1 MHMSTETQKIME
13 ANTVT
18 LEDTPSGNAFVTQ
31 NQLTVIVDAD
41 GTKSD
46 GTKSETDKKTT
57 AVQNTECA
65 PVKKGRRKLL
75 PLNETSQLCSITPID
90 ENKHTPE
97 ESTSAK
103 RNKRLKKKLPKRKS
117 VRSKNNTS
125 NIKHIASEQLWS
137 DSDCDIPDNKKK
149 ESKKTR
155 KPKKVVSKKI
165 LIKKFVDENMLN
177 ILQEDRQTEEDHSIE
192 NRNSL
197 DDFVKRRNI
206 VTISTQWNK
215 YKSQKIVIV
224 TTGLSK
230 G

>member
-1 MHMSTETQKIME
+1 MHMSTETQKITE

-31 NQLTVIVDAD
+31 NELMVTDDAD
-41 GTKSD
+41 GTKS
-46 GTKSETDKKTT
+46 ETEKII
-57 AVQNTECA
+57 AIQNTECI
-65 PVKKGRRKLL
+65 PVKKGRRRLM
-75 PLNETSQLCSITPID
+75 PLHENSQLCSITPID
-90 ENKHTPE
+90 EKTYTPK
-97 ESTSAK
+97 ESTSTK

-117 VRSKNNTS
+117 MRFKNKTS
-125 NIKHIASEQLWS
+125 NIKHNNASEQMWS
-137 DSDCDIPDNKKK
+137 DSDCDIPENKEK
-149 ESKKTR
+149 EKKTR

-165 LIKKFVDENMLN
+165 LIKKFVNENVLN
-177 ILQEDRQTEEDHSIE
+177 ILQGNRQNEDHSIE
-192 NRNSL
+192 NRDSL